1 MLWFNFSK
9 ETYSINYL
17 PLDKY
22 FIYSRNESLD
32 TESNLNKRML
42 DLMKRSAFTIYFMDR
57 KYLISAGYII
67 EFGDESNRRQEL
79 LYYIII
85 WVLII
90 ILK

>member
-1 MLWFNFSK
+1 MIQFFK
-9 ETYSINYL
+9 GAYSINYL

-42 DLMKRSAFTIYFMDR
+42 DLTKRSAFTIYFIDR
-57 KYLISAGYII
+57 EYLISAGYII
-67 EFGDESNRRQEL
+67 EFGDESNRKQEL

-85 WVLII
+85 RVLII